1 MKQARHN
8 IVRVSHKRGST
19 RNSSAILRKRTT
31 KKLIR
36 SLTDAEF
43 RAGAAERKPP
53 ETILF
58 VKHKV
63 KLVFTQM
70 DGYRILNIIR
80 Y

>member
-1 MKQARHN
+1 MKQAQHN
-8 IVRVSHKRGST
+8 IVHVSHRSGST

-43 RAGAAERKPP
+43 AAGAAEKKPP
-53 ETILF
+53 ETIMF
-58 VKHKV
+58 VRRKV
-63 KLVFTQM
+63 KLMFTQM
-70 DGYRILNIIR
+70 DGYRILNIIG